1 MNKWEKEAYIM
12 SKQRVEE
19 LTKLLNQYNKEYYV
33 LDKPSVSDRE
43 YDRLMQELI
52 ELENQYPELKSTTSP
67 TVRIGGAVLE
77 GFNKIEHEKPM
88 LSLGNAFNESDLR
101 DFDARIKKVSPHI
114 SYVCELKIDGLAV
127 TLHYANGQFVQGATR
142 GDGVFGEDISENL
155 KTIQT
160 IPLHI
165 PYDEPLEVRGEVYM
179 SKATLE
185 KLNKQRANN
194 GEELF
199 ANPRNAA
206 AGSLRQLD
214 SRIAAKRELAMF
226 CYAVPSAESLGCK
239 THEESLKKIEEL
251 GFNVNPNREVCDSIE
266 GVLAYIEKWSTARF
280 DLPYEIDGIVIKVN
294 QLNEQ
299 EKLGTTVKS
308 PRWAIAYKFPAE
320 EVETILKDIIFTVGR
335 TGMVTPNAVLEPVRV
350 AGTRVSRAT
359 LHNED
364 YVKERDI
371 RINDRVIIRKAGE
384 IIPEVVK
391 PVVDARKG
399 DEVPFEM
406 IQNCPRCGSEIVR
419 EVGEA
424 DHYCL
429 NIDCPARIVE
439 SLCHYVSRD
448 AMNIDGLGVKV
459 VEQLYDNQLI
469 ANVADIYKLEK
480 EQLLPL
486 ERMGE
491 KKVTNLLTAI
501 ENSKANSLERLL
513 FGLGIRHVGSKTAK
527 VLATHFEDIDSLMKA
542 TFDDFK
548 GIAEIGDVIA
558 NSIVHYFSQ
567 EANVQL
573 ISELQELG
581 LNMNYLGAKISN
593 TNQSNQFFGKTVVL
607 TGTLTTL
614 SRKEAGTKLEAL
626 GAKVSGSVSAKTDY
640 LVAGEKSG
648 SKLKKAQELGVT
660 VIDEETML
668 KMMNE

>member
-1 MNKWEKEAYIM
+1 M

-52 ELENQYPELKSTTSP
+52 ELEAQYPELKSSTSP
-67 TVRIGGAVLE
+67 TVRVGGAILE
-77 GFNKIEHEKPM
+77 GFNKVQHEKPM
-88 LSLGNAFNESDLR
+88 LSLGNAFNEGDLR
-101 DFDARIKKVSPHI
+101 DFDARIRKVSPNI

-127 TLHYANGQFVQGATR
+127 TLHYR
-142 GDGVFGEDISENL
+142 DGVVGEDISENL

-165 PYDEPLEVRGEVYM
+165 SYKDPLEVRGEVYM
-179 SKATLE
+179 SKATLD
-185 KLNKQRANN
+185 KLNKQRAEK

-226 CYAVPSAESLGCK
+226 CYAVPSAEELGCQ
-239 THEESLKKIEEL
+239 THDESLQKIEEL
-251 GFNVNPNREVCDSIE
+251 GFNVNPNREVCDSID
-266 GVLAYIEKWSTARF
+266 GVLAYIEKWSTNRF

-299 EKLGTTVKS
+299 QKLGSTVKS

-391 PVVDARKG
+391 PVIDARHG
-399 DEVPFEM
+399 DEAPFEM
-406 IQNCPRCGSEIVR
+406 IQDCPRCASELIR
-419 EVGEA
+419 EAGEA
-424 DHYCL
+424 DYYCL

-439 SLCHYVSRD
+439 SLCHFVSRD

-469 ANVADIYKLEK
+469 ENVADIYKLQK

-501 ENSKANSLERLL
+501 ENSKQNSLERLL
-513 FGLGIRHVGSKTAK
+513 FGLGVRHVRSKTAK
-527 VLATHFEDIDSLMKA
+527 VLAAHFETIDALMQA

-558 NSIVHYFSQ
+558 NSIVHYFTQ
-567 EANVQL
+567 DANVQL
-573 ISELQELG
+573 INELKALG
-581 LNMNYLGAKISN
+581 LNMSYTGVKVSTANEANEFY
-593 TNQSNQFFGKTVVL
+593 GKTVVL
-607 TGTLTTL
+607 TGTLATL
-614 SRKEAGTKLEAL
+614 SRKEAGVKLEAL
-626 GAKVSGSVSAKTDY
+626 GAKVSGSVSAKTDF

-660 VIDEETML
+660 VIDEEMML
-668 KMMNE
+668 KMLGE

>member
-1 MNKWEKEAYIM
+1 M

-52 ELENQYPELKSTTSP
+52 ELEAQYPELKSSTSP
-67 TVRIGGAVLE
+67 TVRVGGAILE
-77 GFNKIEHEKPM
+77 GFNKVQHEKPM
-88 LSLGNAFNESDLR
+88 LSLGNAFNEGDLR
-101 DFDARIKKVSPHI
+101 DFDARIRKVSPNI

-127 TLHYANGQFVQGATR
+127 TLHYRDGQFVKGATR
-142 GDGVFGEDISENL
+142 GDGVVGEDISENL

-165 PYDEPLEVRGEVYM
+165 PYKDPLEVRGEVYM
-179 SKATLE
+179 SKATLD
-185 KLNKQRANN
+185 KLNKQRAEK

-226 CYAVPSAESLGCK
+226 CYAVPSAEELGCQ
-239 THEESLKKIEEL
+239 THDESLQKIEEL
-251 GFNVNPNREVCDSIE
+251 GFNVNPNREVCDSID
-266 GVLAYIEKWSTARF
+266 GVLAYIEKWSTNRF

-299 EKLGTTVKS
+299 QKLGSTVKS

-391 PVVDARKG
+391 PVIDARHG
-399 DEVPFEM
+399 GEAPFEM
-406 IQNCPRCGSEIVR
+406 IQDCPRCGSELIR
-419 EVGEA
+419 EAGEA
-424 DHYCL
+424 DYYCL

-439 SLCHYVSRD
+439 SLCHFVSRD

-469 ANVADIYKLEK
+469 ENVADIYKLQK
-480 EQLLPL
+480 KQLLPL

-501 ENSKANSLERLL
+501 ENSKQNSLERLL
-513 FGLGIRHVGSKTAK
+513 FGLGVRHVGSKTAK
-527 VLATHFEDIDSLMKA
+527 VLAAHFETIDALMQA

-558 NSIVHYFSQ
+558 NSIVHYFTQ
-567 EANVQL
+567 DANVQL
-573 ISELQELG
+573 INELKALG
-581 LNMNYLGAKISN
+581 LNMSYTGVKVSTANEANEFY
-593 TNQSNQFFGKTVVL
+593 GKTVVL
-607 TGTLTTL
+607 TGTLATL
-614 SRKEAGTKLEAL
+614 SRKEAGVKLEAL
-626 GAKVSGSVSAKTDY
+626 GAKVSGSVSAKTDF

-660 VIDEETML
+660 VIDEEMML
-668 KMMNE
+668 KMLGE

>member
-1 MNKWEKEAYIM
+1 M

-52 ELENQYPELKSTTSP
+52 ELEAQYPELKSSTSP
-67 TVRIGGAVLE
+67 TVRVGGAILE
-77 GFNKIEHEKPM
+77 GFNKVQHEKPM
-88 LSLGNAFNESDLR
+88 LSLGNAFNEGDLR
-101 DFDARIKKVSPHI
+101 DFDARIRKVSPNI

-127 TLHYANGQFVQGATR
+127 TLHYRDGQFVKGATR
-142 GDGVFGEDISENL
+142 GDGVVGEDISENL

-165 PYDEPLEVRGEVYM
+165 PYKDPLEVRGEVYM
-179 SKATLE
+179 SKATLD
-185 KLNKQRANN
+185 KLNKQRAEK

-226 CYAVPSAESLGCK
+226 CYAVPSAEELGCQ
-239 THEESLKKIEEL
+239 THDESLQKIEEL
-251 GFNVNPNREVCDSIE
+251 GFNVNPNREVCDSID
-266 GVLAYIEKWSTARF
+266 GVLAYIEKWSTNRF

-299 EKLGTTVKS
+299 QKLGSTVKS

-371 RINDRVIIRKAGE
+371 RIKDRVIIRKAGE

-391 PVVDARKG
+391 PVIDARHG
-399 DEVPFEM
+399 DEAPFEM
-406 IQNCPRCGSEIVR
+406 IQECPRCGSELIR
-419 EVGEA
+419 EAGEA
-424 DHYCL
+424 DYYCL

-439 SLCHYVSRD
+439 SLCHFVSRD

-469 ANVADIYKLEK
+469 ENVADIYKLQK

-501 ENSKANSLERLL
+501 ENSKQNSLERLL
-513 FGLGIRHVGSKTAK
+513 FGLGVRHVGSKTAK
-527 VLATHFEDIDSLMKA
+527 VLAAHFETIDALMQA

-558 NSIVHYFSQ
+558 NSIVHYFTQ
-567 EANVQL
+567 DANVQL
-573 ISELQELG
+573 INELKALG
-581 LNMNYLGAKISN
+581 LNMSYTGVKVSTANEANEFY
-593 TNQSNQFFGKTVVL
+593 GKTVVL
-607 TGTLTTL
+607 TGTLATL
-614 SRKEAGTKLEAL
+614 SRKEAGVKLEAL
-626 GAKVSGSVSAKTDY
+626 GAKVSGSVSAKTDF

-660 VIDEETML
+660 VIDEEMML
-668 KMMNE
+668 KMLGE

>member
-1 MNKWEKEAYIM
+1 M

-52 ELENQYPELKSTTSP
+52 ELEAQYPELKSSTSP
-67 TVRIGGAVLE
+67 TVRVGGAVLE
-77 GFNKIEHEKPM
+77 GFNKVQHEKPM
-88 LSLGNAFNESDLR
+88 LSLGNAFNEGDLR
-101 DFDARIKKVSPHI
+101 DFDARIRKVSPNI

-127 TLHYANGQFVQGATR
+127 TLHYRDGQFVKGATR
-142 GDGVFGEDISENL
+142 GDGVVGEDISENL

-165 PYDEPLEVRGEVYM
+165 PYKEPLEVRGEVYM
-179 SKATLE
+179 SKATLD
-185 KLNKQRANN
+185 KLNKQRAEK

-226 CYAVPSAESLGCK
+226 CYAVPSAEELGCQ
-239 THEESLKKIEEL
+239 THDESLQKIEEL
-251 GFNVNPNREVCDSIE
+251 GFNVNPNREVCDSID
-266 GVLAYIEKWSTARF
+266 GVLTYIEKWSTNRF

-299 EKLGTTVKS
+299 QKLGSTVKS

-391 PVVDARKG
+391 PVIDARHG
-399 DEVPFEM
+399 DEAPFEM
-406 IQNCPRCGSEIVR
+406 IKDCPRCGSELIR
-419 EVGEA
+419 EAGEA
-424 DHYCL
+424 DYYCL

-439 SLCHYVSRD
+439 SLCHFVSRD

-469 ANVADIYKLEK
+469 ENVADIYKLQK

-501 ENSKANSLERLL
+501 ENSKQNSLERLL

-527 VLATHFEDIDSLMKA
+527 VLAAHFETIDALMQA

-558 NSIVHYFSQ
+558 NSILHYFTQ

-573 ISELQELG
+573 INELKALG
-581 LNMNYLGAKISN
+581 LNMSYTGAKVSTAN
-593 TNQSNQFFGKTVVL
+593 EANEFYGKTVVL
-607 TGTLTTL
+607 TGTLATL
-614 SRKEAGTKLEAL
+614 SRKEAGVKLEAL
-626 GAKVSGSVSAKTDY
+626 GAKVSGSVSAKTDF

-660 VIDEETML
+660 VIDEEMML
-668 KMMNE
+668 KMIGE

>member
-1 MNKWEKEAYIM
+1 M

-52 ELENQYPELKSTTSP
+52 ELEAQYPELKSSTSP
-67 TVRIGGAVLE
+67 TVRVGGAILE
-77 GFNKIEHEKPM
+77 GFNKVQHEKPM
-88 LSLGNAFNESDLR
+88 LSLGNAFNEGDLR
-101 DFDARIKKVSPHI
+101 DFDARIRKVSPNI

-127 TLHYANGQFVQGATR
+127 TLHYRDGQFVKGATR
-142 GDGVFGEDISENL
+142 GDGVVGEDISENL

-165 PYDEPLEVRGEVYM
+165 PYKDPLEVRGEVYM
-179 SKATLE
+179 SKATLD
-185 KLNKQRANN
+185 KLNKQRAEK

-226 CYAVPSAESLGCK
+226 CYAVPSAEELGCQ
-239 THEESLKKIEEL
+239 THDESLQKIEEF
-251 GFNVNPNREVCDSIE
+251 GFNVNPNREVCDSID
-266 GVLAYIEKWSTARF
+266 GVLAYIEKWSTNRF

-299 EKLGTTVKS
+299 QKLGSTVKS

-391 PVVDARKG
+391 PVIDARHG
-399 DEVPFEM
+399 DEAPFEM
-406 IQNCPRCGSEIVR
+406 IQDCPRCGSELIR
-419 EVGEA
+419 EAGEA
-424 DHYCL
+424 DYYCL

-439 SLCHYVSRD
+439 SLCHFVSRD

-469 ANVADIYKLEK
+469 ENVADIYKLQK

-501 ENSKANSLERLL
+501 ENSKQNSLERLL
-513 FGLGIRHVGSKTAK
+513 FGLGVRHVGSKTAK
-527 VLATHFEDIDSLMKA
+527 VLAAHFETIDALMQA

-558 NSIVHYFSQ
+558 NSIVHYFTQ
-567 EANVQL
+567 DANVQL
-573 ISELQELG
+573 INELKALG
-581 LNMNYLGAKISN
+581 LNMSYTGVKVSTANEANEFY
-593 TNQSNQFFGKTVVL
+593 GKTVVL
-607 TGTLTTL
+607 TGTLATL
-614 SRKEAGTKLEAL
+614 SRKEAGVKLEAL
-626 GAKVSGSVSAKTDY
+626 GAKVSGSVSAKTDF

-660 VIDEETML
+660 VIDEEMML
-668 KMMNE
+668 KMLGE

>member
-1 MNKWEKEAYIM
+1 M

-52 ELENQYPELKSTTSP
+52 ELEAQYPELKSSTSP
-67 TVRIGGAVLE
+67 TVRVGGAILE
-77 GFNKIEHEKPM
+77 GFNKVQHEKPM
-88 LSLGNAFNESDLR
+88 LSLGNAFNEGDLR
-101 DFDARIKKVSPHI
+101 DFDARIRKVSPNI

-127 TLHYANGQFVQGATR
+127 TLHYRDGQFVKGATR
-142 GDGVFGEDISENL
+142 GDGVVGEDISENL

-165 PYDEPLEVRGEVYM
+165 PYKDPLEVRGEVYM
-179 SKATLE
+179 SKATLD
-185 KLNKQRANN
+185 KLNKQRAEK

-226 CYAVPSAESLGCK
+226 CYAVPSAEELGCQ
-239 THEESLKKIEEL
+239 THDESLQKIEEL
-251 GFNVNPNREVCDSIE
+251 GFNVNPNREVCDSID
-266 GVLAYIEKWSTARF
+266 GVLAYIEKWSTNRF

-299 EKLGTTVKS
+299 QKLGSTVKS

-391 PVVDARKG
+391 PVIDARHG
-399 DEVPFEM
+399 DEAPFEM
-406 IQNCPRCGSEIVR
+406 IQDCPRCASELIR
-419 EVGEA
+419 EAGEA
-424 DHYCL
+424 DYYCL

-439 SLCHYVSRD
+439 SLCHFVSRD

-469 ANVADIYKLEK
+469 ENVADIYKLQK

-501 ENSKANSLERLL
+501 ENSKQNSLERLL
-513 FGLGIRHVGSKTAK
+513 FGLGVRHVGSKTAK
-527 VLATHFEDIDSLMKA
+527 VLAAHFETIDALMQA

-558 NSIVHYFSQ
+558 NSIVHYFTQ
-567 EANVQL
+567 DANVQL
-573 ISELQELG
+573 INELKALG
-581 LNMNYLGAKISN
+581 LNMSYTGVKVSTANEANEFY
-593 TNQSNQFFGKTVVL
+593 GKTVVL
-607 TGTLTTL
+607 TGTLATL
-614 SRKEAGTKLEAL
+614 SRKEAGVKLEAL
-626 GAKVSGSVSAKTDY
+626 GAKVSGSVSAKTDF

-660 VIDEETML
+660 VIDEEMML
-668 KMMNE
+668 KMIGE

>member
-1 MNKWEKEAYIM
+1 MV
-12 SKQRVEE
+12 KQRIEE
-19 LTKLLNQYNKEYYV
+19 LTQLLNRYNEEYYV

-52 ELENQYPELKSTTSP
+52 ELETKHPEFKSDTSP
-67 TVRIGGAVLE
+67 TVRVGGAILQ
-77 GFNKIEHEKPM
+77 GFNKVEHEKPM
-88 LSLGNAFNESDLR
+88 LSLSNAFNESDLR
-101 DFDARIKKVSPHI
+101 DFDSRVKKVATKVT
-114 SYVCELKIDGLAV
+114 YVCELKIDGLAV
-127 TLHYANGQFVQGATR
+127 TLHYNEGRFLKGATR
-142 GDGVFGEDISENL
+142 GDGVVGEDISENL

-160 IPLHI
+160 IPLQI
-165 PYDEPLEVRGEVYM
+165 SYQAPLEVRGEVYM

-185 KLNKQRANN
+185 QLNKEREAK

-214 SRIAAKRELAMF
+214 SKIAAKRRLAMF
-226 CYAVPSAESLGCK
+226 SYAVPSAKDLGCS
-239 THEESLKKIEEL
+239 THEESLKRIDAL
-251 GFNVNPNREVCDSIE
+251 GFNVNPNRKVCEDIE
-266 GVLAYIEKWSTARF
+266 GVLEYIHYWTVARF

-294 QLNEQ
+294 ELEEQ
-299 EKLGTTVKS
+299 EKLGSTVKS

-350 AGTRVSRAT
+350 AGTRVQRAT

-391 PVVDARKG
+391 PVVEARQG
-399 DEVPFEM
+399 EERPFEM
-406 IQNCPRCGSEIVR
+406 IEECPRCGSELIR
-419 EVGEA
+419 ESGEA

-459 VEQLYDNQLI
+459 VEQLYDHGLI
-469 ANVADIYKLEK
+469 KNVADIYKLTK

-491 KKVTNLLTAI
+491 KKATNLLNAI
-501 ENSKANSLERLL
+501 SNSKENSLERLL

-527 VLATHFEDIDSLMKA
+527 VLATQFNTIDELMLA
-542 TFDDFK
+542 DVDTFK
-548 GIAEIGDVIA
+548 NVAEVGEVIA
-558 NSIVHYFSQ
+558 NSIVHYFLQ

-573 ISELQELG
+573 IQELKLLG
-581 LNMNYLGAKISN
+581 LNMEYRGARISE
-593 TNQSNQFFGKTVVL
+593 TDAEHAFYGKTVVL
-607 TGTLTTL
+607 TGTLTQL
-614 SRKEAGTKLEAL
+614 SRKEAGSKLEAV

-640 LVAGEKSG
+640 LIAGEKSG
-648 SKLKKAQELGVT
+648 SKLKKAEELGVA
-660 VIDEETML
+660 VIDEETFLTML
-668 KMMNE
+668 NK

>member
-1 MNKWEKEAYIM
+1 M

-52 ELENQYPELKSTTSP
+52 ELEAQYPELKPSTSP
-67 TVRIGGAVLE
+67 TVRVGGAILE
-77 GFNKIEHEKPM
+77 GFNKVQHEKPM
-88 LSLGNAFNESDLR
+88 LSLGNAFNEGDLR
-101 DFDARIKKVSPHI
+101 DFDARIRKVSPNI

-127 TLHYANGQFVQGATR
+127 TLHYRDGQFVKGATR
-142 GDGVFGEDISENL
+142 GDGVVGEDISENL

-165 PYDEPLEVRGEVYM
+165 PYKDPLEVRGEVYM
-179 SKATLE
+179 SKATLD
-185 KLNKQRANN
+185 KLNKQRAEK

-226 CYAVPSAESLGCK
+226 CYAVPSAEELGCQ
-239 THEESLKKIEEL
+239 THDESLQKIEEL
-251 GFNVNPNREVCDSIE
+251 GFNVNPNREVCDSID
-266 GVLAYIEKWSTARF
+266 GVLAYIEKWSTNRF

-299 EKLGTTVKS
+299 QKLGSTVKS

-391 PVVDARKG
+391 PVIDARHG
-399 DEVPFEM
+399 DEAPFEM
-406 IQNCPRCGSEIVR
+406 IQDCPRCGSELIR
-419 EVGEA
+419 EAGEA
-424 DHYCL
+424 DYYCL

-439 SLCHYVSRD
+439 SLCHFVSRD

-469 ANVADIYKLEK
+469 ENVADIYKLQK

-501 ENSKANSLERLL
+501 ENSKQNSLERLL
-513 FGLGIRHVGSKTAK
+513 FGLGVRHVGSKTAK
-527 VLATHFEDIDSLMKA
+527 VLAAHFETIDALMQA

-558 NSIVHYFSQ
+558 NSIVHYFTQ
-567 EANVQL
+567 DANVQL
-573 ISELQELG
+573 INELKALG
-581 LNMNYLGAKISN
+581 LNMSYTGVKVSTANEANEFY
-593 TNQSNQFFGKTVVL
+593 GKTVVL
-607 TGTLTTL
+607 TGTLATL
-614 SRKEAGTKLEAL
+614 SRKEAGVKLEAL
-626 GAKVSGSVSAKTDY
+626 GAKVSGSVSAKTDF

-660 VIDEETML
+660 VIDEEMML
-668 KMMNE
+668 KMLGE

>member
-1 MNKWEKEAYIM
+1 M

-52 ELENQYPELKSTTSP
+52 ELEAQYPELKSSTSP
-67 TVRIGGAVLE
+67 TVRVGGAILE
-77 GFNKIEHEKPM
+77 GFNKVQHEKPM
-88 LSLGNAFNESDLR
+88 LSLGNAFNEGDLR
-101 DFDARIKKVSPHI
+101 DFDARIRKVSPNI

-127 TLHYANGQFVQGATR
+127 TLHYRDGKFVKGATR
-142 GDGVFGEDISENL
+142 GDGVVGEDISENL

-165 PYDEPLEVRGEVYM
+165 PYKDPLEVRGEVYM
-179 SKATLE
+179 SKATLD
-185 KLNKQRANN
+185 KLNKQRAEK

-226 CYAVPSAESLGCK
+226 CYAVPSAEELGCQ
-239 THEESLKKIEEL
+239 THDESLQKIEEL
-251 GFNVNPNREVCDSIE
+251 GFNVNPNREVCDSID
-266 GVLAYIEKWSTARF
+266 GVLAYIEKWSTNRF

-299 EKLGTTVKS
+299 QKLGSTVKS

-364 YVKERDI
+364 YIKERDI
-371 RINDRVIIRKAGE
+371 RIKDRVIIRKAGE

-391 PVVDARKG
+391 PVIDARHG
-399 DEVPFEM
+399 DEAPFEM
-406 IQNCPRCGSEIVR
+406 IQECPRCASELIR
-419 EVGEA
+419 EAGEA
-424 DHYCL
+424 DYYCL

-439 SLCHYVSRD
+439 SLCHFVSRD

-469 ANVADIYKLEK
+469 ENVADIYKLQK

-501 ENSKANSLERLL
+501 ENSKQNSLERLL
-513 FGLGIRHVGSKTAK
+513 FGLGVRHVGSKTAK
-527 VLATHFEDIDSLMKA
+527 VLAAHFETIDALMQA

-558 NSIVHYFSQ
+558 NSIVHYFTQ
-567 EANVQL
+567 DANVQL
-573 ISELQELG
+573 INELKALG
-581 LNMNYLGAKISN
+581 LNMSYTGVKVSTANEANEFY
-593 TNQSNQFFGKTVVL
+593 GKTVVL
-607 TGTLTTL
+607 TGTLATL
-614 SRKEAGTKLEAL
+614 SRKEAGVKLEAL
-626 GAKVSGSVSAKTDY
+626 GAKVSGSVSAKTDF

-660 VIDEETML
+660 VIDEEMML
-668 KMMNE
+668 KMLGE

>member
-1 MNKWEKEAYIM
+1 M

-52 ELENQYPELKSTTSP
+52 ELEAQYPELKPSTSP
-67 TVRIGGAVLE
+67 TVRVGGAILE
-77 GFNKIEHEKPM
+77 GFNKVQHEKPM
-88 LSLGNAFNESDLR
+88 LSLGNAFNEGDLR
-101 DFDARIKKVSPHI
+101 DFDARIRKVSPNI

-127 TLHYANGQFVQGATR
+127 TLHYRDGQFVKGATR
-142 GDGVFGEDISENL
+142 GDGVVGEDISENL

-165 PYDEPLEVRGEVYM
+165 PYKDPLEVRGEVYM
-179 SKATLE
+179 SKATLD
-185 KLNKQRANN
+185 KLNKQRAEK

-226 CYAVPSAESLGCK
+226 CYAVPSAEELGCQ
-239 THEESLKKIEEL
+239 THDESLQKIEEL
-251 GFNVNPNREVCDSIE
+251 GFNVNPNREVCDSID
-266 GVLAYIEKWSTARF
+266 GVLAYIEKWSTNRF

-299 EKLGTTVKS
+299 QKLGSTVKS

-391 PVVDARKG
+391 PVIDARHG
-399 DEVPFEM
+399 DEAPFEM
-406 IQNCPRCGSEIVR
+406 IQDCPRCGSELIR
-419 EVGEA
+419 EAGEA
-424 DHYCL
+424 DYYCL

-439 SLCHYVSRD
+439 SLCHFVSRD

-469 ANVADIYKLEK
+469 ENVADIYKLQK

-501 ENSKANSLERLL
+501 ENSKQNSLERLL
-513 FGLGIRHVGSKTAK
+513 FGLGVRHVGSKTAK
-527 VLATHFEDIDSLMKA
+527 VLAAHFETIDALMQA

-558 NSIVHYFSQ
+558 NSIVHYFTQ
-567 EANVQL
+567 DANVQL
-573 ISELQELG
+573 INELKALG
-581 LNMNYLGAKISN
+581 LNMSYTGVKVSTANEANEFY
-593 TNQSNQFFGKTVVL
+593 GKTVVV
-607 TGTLTTL
+607 TGTLATL
-614 SRKEAGTKLEAL
+614 SRKEAGVKLEAL
-626 GAKVSGSVSAKTDY
+626 GAKVSGSVSAKTDF

-660 VIDEETML
+660 VIDEEMML
-668 KMMNE
+668 KMLGE

>member
-1 MNKWEKEAYIM
+1 M

-52 ELENQYPELKSTTSP
+52 ELEAQYPELKSSTSP
-67 TVRIGGAVLE
+67 TVRVGGAILE
-77 GFNKIEHEKPM
+77 GFNKVQHEKPM
-88 LSLGNAFNESDLR
+88 LSLGNAFNEGDLR
-101 DFDARIKKVSPHI
+101 DFDARIRKVSPNI

-127 TLHYANGQFVQGATR
+127 TLHYRDGKFVKGATR
-142 GDGVFGEDISENL
+142 GDGVVGEDISENL

-165 PYDEPLEVRGEVYM
+165 PYKDPLEVRGEVYM
-179 SKATLE
+179 SKATLD
-185 KLNKQRANN
+185 KLNKQRAEK

-226 CYAVPSAESLGCK
+226 CYAVPSAEELGCQ
-239 THEESLKKIEEL
+239 THDESLQKIEEL
-251 GFNVNPNREVCDSIE
+251 GFNVNPNREVCDSID
-266 GVLAYIEKWSTARF
+266 GVLAYIEKWSTNRF

-299 EKLGTTVKS
+299 QKLGSTVKS

-391 PVVDARKG
+391 PVIDARHG
-399 DEVPFEM
+399 DEAPFEM
-406 IQNCPRCGSEIVR
+406 IQECPRCGSELIR
-419 EVGEA
+419 EAGEA
-424 DHYCL
+424 DYYCL

-439 SLCHYVSRD
+439 SLCHFVSRD

-469 ANVADIYKLEK
+469 ENVADIYKLQK

-501 ENSKANSLERLL
+501 ENSKQNSLERLL
-513 FGLGIRHVGSKTAK
+513 FGLGVRHVGSKTAK
-527 VLATHFEDIDSLMKA
+527 VLAAHFETIDVLMQA

-558 NSIVHYFSQ
+558 NSIVHYFTQ
-567 EANVQL
+567 DANVQL
-573 ISELQELG
+573 INELKALG
-581 LNMNYLGAKISN
+581 LNMSYTGVKVSTANEANEFY
-593 TNQSNQFFGKTVVL
+593 GKTVVL
-607 TGTLTTL
+607 TGTLATL
-614 SRKEAGTKLEAL
+614 SRKEAGVKLEAL
-626 GAKVSGSVSAKTDY
+626 GAKVSGSVSAKTDF

-660 VIDEETML
+660 VIDEEMML
-668 KMMNE
+668 KMLGE

>member
-1 MNKWEKEAYIM
+1 M

-52 ELENQYPELKSTTSP
+52 ELEAQYPELKSSTSP
-67 TVRIGGAVLE
+67 TVRVGGAILE
-77 GFNKIEHEKPM
+77 GFNKVQHEKPM
-88 LSLGNAFNESDLR
+88 LSLGNAFNEGDLR
-101 DFDARIKKVSPHI
+101 DFDARIRKVSPNI

-127 TLHYANGQFVQGATR
+127 TLHYRDGKFVKGATR
-142 GDGVFGEDISENL
+142 GDGVVGEDISENL

-165 PYDEPLEVRGEVYM
+165 PYKDPLEVRGEVYM
-179 SKATLE
+179 SKATLD
-185 KLNKQRANN
+185 KLNKQRAEK

-226 CYAVPSAESLGCK
+226 CYAVPSAEELGCQ
-239 THEESLKKIEEL
+239 THDESLQKIEEL
-251 GFNVNPNREVCDSIE
+251 GFNVNPNREVCDSID
-266 GVLAYIEKWSTARF
+266 GVLAYIEKWSTNRF

-299 EKLGTTVKS
+299 QKLGSTVKS

-364 YVKERDI
+364 YIKERDI
-371 RINDRVIIRKAGE
+371 RIKDRVIIRKAGE

-391 PVVDARKG
+391 PVIDARHG
-399 DEVPFEM
+399 DEAPFEM
-406 IQNCPRCGSEIVR
+406 IQDCPRCGSELIR
-419 EVGEA
+419 EAGEA
-424 DHYCL
+424 DYYCL

-439 SLCHYVSRD
+439 SLCHFVSRD

-469 ANVADIYKLEK
+469 ENVADIYKLQK

-501 ENSKANSLERLL
+501 ENSKQNSLERLL
-513 FGLGIRHVGSKTAK
+513 FGLGVRHVGSKTAK
-527 VLATHFEDIDSLMKA
+527 VLAAHFETIDALMQA

-558 NSIVHYFSQ
+558 NSIVHYFTQ
-567 EANVQL
+567 DANVQL
-573 ISELQELG
+573 INELKALG
-581 LNMNYLGAKISN
+581 LNMSYTGVKVSTANEANEFY
-593 TNQSNQFFGKTVVL
+593 GKTVVL
-607 TGTLTTL
+607 TGTLATL
-614 SRKEAGTKLEAL
+614 SRKEAGVKLEAL
-626 GAKVSGSVSAKTDY
+626 GAKVSGSVSAKTDF

-660 VIDEETML
+660 VIDEEMML
-668 KMMNE
+668 KMIGE

>member
-1 MNKWEKEAYIM
+1 M

-52 ELENQYPELKSTTSP
+52 ELEAQYPELKSSTSP
-67 TVRIGGAVLE
+67 TVRVGGAVLE
-77 GFNKIEHEKPM
+77 GFNKVQHEKPM
-88 LSLGNAFNESDLR
+88 LSLGNAFNEGDLR
-101 DFDARIKKVSPHI
+101 DFDARIRKVSPNI

-127 TLHYANGQFVQGATR
+127 TLHYRDGQFVKGATR
-142 GDGVFGEDISENL
+142 GDGVVGEDISENL

-165 PYDEPLEVRGEVYM
+165 PYKEPLEVRGEVYM
-179 SKATLE
+179 SKATLD
-185 KLNKQRANN
+185 KLNKQRAEK

-226 CYAVPSAESLGCK
+226 CYAVPSAEELGCQ
-239 THEESLKKIEEL
+239 THDESLQKIEEL
-251 GFNVNPNREVCDSIE
+251 GFNVNPNREVCDSID
-266 GVLAYIEKWSTARF
+266 GVLAYIEKWSTNRF

-299 EKLGTTVKS
+299 QKLGSTVKS

-391 PVVDARKG
+391 PVIDARHG
-399 DEVPFEM
+399 DEAPFEM
-406 IQNCPRCGSEIVR
+406 IQDCPRCGSELIR
-419 EVGEA
+419 EAGEA
-424 DHYCL
+424 DYYCL

-439 SLCHYVSRD
+439 SLCHFVSRD

-469 ANVADIYKLEK
+469 ENVADIYKLQK

-501 ENSKANSLERLL
+501 ENSKQNSLERLL

-527 VLATHFEDIDSLMKA
+527 VLAAHFETIDALMQA

-558 NSIVHYFSQ
+558 NSIVHYFTQ
-567 EANVQL
+567 DANVQL
-573 ISELQELG
+573 INELKALG
-581 LNMNYLGAKISN
+581 LNMSYTGVKVSTANEANEFY
-593 TNQSNQFFGKTVVL
+593 GKTVVL
-607 TGTLTTL
+607 TGTLATL
-614 SRKEAGTKLEAL
+614 SRKEAGVKLEAL
-626 GAKVSGSVSAKTDY
+626 GAKVSGSVSAKTDF

-660 VIDEETML
+660 VIDEEMML
-668 KMMNE
+668 KMIGE

>member
-1 MNKWEKEAYIM
+1 M

-52 ELENQYPELKSTTSP
+52 ELETQFPELKSTTSP
-67 TVRIGGAVLE
+67 TVRVGGAVLE
-77 GFNKIEHEKPM
+77 GFNKIQHEKPM
-88 LSLGNAFNESDLR
+88 LSLGNAFNEGDLR
-101 DFDARIKKVSPHI
+101 DFDTRIRKVSPNI

-127 TLHYANGQFVQGATR
+127 TLHYRDGQFVQGATR
-142 GDGVFGEDISENL
+142 GDGVVGEDISENL

-165 PYDEPLEVRGEVYM
+165 PYTNPLEVRGEVYM
-179 SKATLE
+179 SKAILE
-185 KLNKQRANN
+185 KLNKQRVEK

-226 CYAVPSAESLGCK
+226 CYAVPSAKELGCQ
-239 THEESLKKIEEL
+239 THEASLEKISEL
-251 GFNVNPNREVCDSIE
+251 GFNVNPNREVCDSIDE
-266 GVLAYIEKWSTARF
+266 VLAYIEKWSTARF

-294 QLNEQ
+294 QLDEQ
-299 EKLGTTVKS
+299 EKLGSTVKS

-391 PVVDARKG
+391 PVIDARQG

-406 IQNCPRCGSEIVR
+406 IKECPRCGSEIIR
-419 EVGEA
+419 ESGEA

-439 SLCHYVSRD
+439 SLCHFVSRD

-469 ANVADIYKLEK
+469 ENVADIYKLQK

-501 ENSKANSLERLL
+501 ENSKQNSLEKLL

-527 VLATHFEDIDSLMKA
+527 VLANHFETIDVLMQA
-542 TFDDFK
+542 TFEDFK
-548 GIAEIGDVIA
+548 EISEIGDVIA
-558 NSIVHYFSQ
+558 NSILHYFSQ
-567 EANVQL
+567 EANVHL
-573 ISELQELG
+573 IHELKQLG
-581 LNMNYLGAKISN
+581 LNMSYTGTRTISIN
-593 TNQSNQFFGKTVVL
+593 DSSEFYGKTVVL

-614 SRKEAGTKLEAL
+614 SRKEAGAKLEAL
-626 GAKVSGSVSAKTDY
+626 GAKVSGSVSAKTDF

-668 KMMNE
+668 KMIGE

>member
-1 MNKWEKEAYIM
+1 M

-52 ELENQYPELKSTTSP
+52 ELEAQYPELKSSTSP
-67 TVRIGGAVLE
+67 TVRVGGAILE
-77 GFNKIEHEKPM
+77 GFNKVQHEKPM
-88 LSLGNAFNESDLR
+88 LSLGNAFNEGDLR
-101 DFDARIKKVSPHI
+101 DFDARIRKVSPNI

-127 TLHYANGQFVQGATR
+127 TLHYRDGKFVKGATR
-142 GDGVFGEDISENL
+142 GDGVVGEDISENL

-165 PYDEPLEVRGEVYM
+165 PYKDPLEVRGEVYM
-179 SKATLE
+179 SKATLD
-185 KLNKQRANN
+185 KLNKQRAEK

-226 CYAVPSAESLGCK
+226 CYAVPSAEELGCQ
-239 THEESLKKIEEL
+239 THDESLQKIEEL
-251 GFNVNPNREVCDSIE
+251 GFNVNPNREVCDSID
-266 GVLAYIEKWSTARF
+266 GVLAYIEKWSTNRF

-299 EKLGTTVKS
+299 QKLGSTVKS

-391 PVVDARKG
+391 PVIDARHG
-399 DEVPFEM
+399 DEAPFEM
-406 IQNCPRCGSEIVR
+406 IQDCPRCGSELIR
-419 EVGEA
+419 EAGEA
-424 DHYCL
+424 DYYCL

-439 SLCHYVSRD
+439 SLCHFVSRD

-469 ANVADIYKLEK
+469 ENVADIYKLQK

-501 ENSKANSLERLL
+501 ENSKQNSLERLL
-513 FGLGIRHVGSKTAK
+513 FGLGVRHVGSKTAK
-527 VLATHFEDIDSLMKA
+527 VLAAHFETIDALMQA

-558 NSIVHYFSQ
+558 NSIVHYFTQ
-567 EANVQL
+567 DANVQL
-573 ISELQELG
+573 INELKALG
-581 LNMNYLGAKISN
+581 LNMSYTGVKVSTANEANEFY
-593 TNQSNQFFGKTVVL
+593 GKTVVL
-607 TGTLTTL
+607 TGTLATL
-614 SRKEAGTKLEAL
+614 SRKEAGVKLEAL
-626 GAKVSGSVSAKTDY
+626 GAKVSGSVSAKTDF

-660 VIDEETML
+660 VIDEEMML
-668 KMMNE
+668 KMLGE

>member
-1 MNKWEKEAYIM
+1 MA
-12 SKQRVEE
+12 KQRIEE
-19 LTKLLNQYNKEYYV
+19 ITKLLNQYNEEYYV

-52 ELENQYPELKSTTSP
+52 ELEEKHPELKSKTSP
-67 TVRIGGAVLE
+67 TVRVGGAILQ
-77 GFNKIEHEKPM
+77 GFDKIEHDKPM

-101 DFDARIKKVSPHI
+101 DFDSRVKKVSPNVT
-114 SYVCELKIDGLAV
+114 YVCELKIDGLAV
-127 TLHYANGQFVQGATR
+127 TLHYDQGSFVKGATR
-142 GDGVFGEDISENL
+142 GDGVIGEDISENL

-165 PYDEPLEVRGEVYM
+165 NYEDPLEVRGEVYM
-179 SKATLE
+179 PKATFEL
-185 KLNKQRANN
+185 LNEERRLK
-194 GEELF
+194 GEEVF

-214 SRIAAKRELAMF
+214 SRIAAKRRLAMF
-226 CYAVPSAESLGCK
+226 CYAVPSAEDLGCT
-239 THEESLKKIEEL
+239 THEQSLQRISSL
-251 GFNVNPNREVCDSIE
+251 GFNVNPNRQVCASIE
-266 GVLAYIEKWSTARF
+266 EVLNYINHWTSARF

-294 QLNEQ
+294 ELDQQ
-299 EKLGTTVKS
+299 DKLGTTVKS

-350 AGTRVSRAT
+350 AGTRVQRAT

-364 YVKERDI
+364 YIKDRDI

-391 PVVDARKG
+391 PVIDARNG
-399 DEVPFEM
+399 DEVKFEM
-406 IQNCPRCGSEIVR
+406 IEECPRCGSELIR

-439 SLCHYVSRD
+439 SLCHFVSRD

-459 VEQLYDNQLI
+459 VEQLYEHQLI
-469 ANVADIYKLEK
+469 QNVADIYKLRK

-491 KKVTNLLTAI
+491 KKVTNLLNAI
-501 ENSKANSLERLL
+501 ENSKQNSLEKLI

-527 VLATHFEDIDSLMKA
+527 VLAAQFGNIQTIMTA
-542 TFDDFK
+542 QFDDFK
-548 GIAEIGDVIA
+548 NVAEVGDVIA
-558 NSIVHYFSQ
+558 NSVVHYFSQ
-567 EANVQL
+567 SANKQL
-573 ISELQELG
+573 IEELKNLG
-581 LNMNYLGAKISN
+581 LNMEYKGVRVGETDSN
-593 TNQSNQFFGKTVVL
+593 HEFYDKTVVL
-607 TGTLTTL
+607 TGTLIQL
-614 SRKEAGTKLEAL
+614 SRKEAAAKLEEL
-626 GAKVSGSVSAKTDY
+626 GAKVSGSVSTKTDY
-640 LVAGEKSG
+640 LIAGEKSG

-660 VIDEETML
+660 VIDENTFLDML
-668 KMMNE
+668 NN

>member
-1 MNKWEKEAYIM
+1 M

-52 ELENQYPELKSTTSP
+52 ELEAQYPELKSSTSP
-67 TVRIGGAVLE
+67 TVRVGGAILE
-77 GFNKIEHEKPM
+77 GFNKVQHEKPM
-88 LSLGNAFNESDLR
+88 LSLGNAFNEGDLR
-101 DFDARIKKVSPHI
+101 DFDARIRKVSPNI

-127 TLHYANGQFVQGATR
+127 TLHYRDGQFVKGATR
-142 GDGVFGEDISENL
+142 GDGVVGEDISENL

-165 PYDEPLEVRGEVYM
+165 PYKDPLEVRGEVYM
-179 SKATLE
+179 SKATLD
-185 KLNKQRANN
+185 KLNKQRAEK

-226 CYAVPSAESLGCK
+226 CYAVPSAEELGCQ
-239 THEESLKKIEEL
+239 THDESLQKIEEL
-251 GFNVNPNREVCDSIE
+251 GFNVNPNREVCDSID
-266 GVLAYIEKWSTARF
+266 GVLAYIEKWSTNRF

-299 EKLGTTVKS
+299 QKLGSTVKS

-391 PVVDARKG
+391 PVIDARHG
-399 DEVPFEM
+399 DEAPFEM
-406 IQNCPRCGSEIVR
+406 IQDCPRCGSELIR
-419 EVGEA
+419 EAGEA
-424 DHYCL
+424 DYYCL

-439 SLCHYVSRD
+439 SLCHFVSRD

-469 ANVADIYKLEK
+469 ENVADIYKLQK

-501 ENSKANSLERLL
+501 ENSKQNSLERLL
-513 FGLGIRHVGSKTAK
+513 FGLGVRHVGSKTAK
-527 VLATHFEDIDSLMKA
+527 VLAAHFETIDALMQA

-558 NSIVHYFSQ
+558 NSILHYFTQ

-573 ISELQELG
+573 INELKALG
-581 LNMNYLGAKISN
+581 LNMSYTGAKVSTAN
-593 TNQSNQFFGKTVVL
+593 EANEFYGKTVVL
-607 TGTLTTL
+607 TGTLATL
-614 SRKEAGTKLEAL
+614 SRKEAGVKLEAL
-626 GAKVSGSVSAKTDY
+626 GAKVSGSVSAKTDF

-660 VIDEETML
+660 VIDEEMML
-668 KMMNE
+668 KMIGE

>member
-1 MNKWEKEAYIM
+1 M

-52 ELENQYPELKSTTSP
+52 ELEAQYPELKSSTSP
-67 TVRIGGAVLE
+67 TVRVGGAILE
-77 GFNKIEHEKPM
+77 GFNKVQHEKPM
-88 LSLGNAFNESDLR
+88 LSLGNAFNEGDLR
-101 DFDARIKKVSPHI
+101 DFDARIRKVSPNI

-127 TLHYANGQFVQGATR
+127 TLHYRDGQFVKGATR
-142 GDGVFGEDISENL
+142 GDGVVGEDISENL

-165 PYDEPLEVRGEVYM
+165 PYKEPLEVRGEVYM
-179 SKATLE
+179 SKATLD
-185 KLNKQRANN
+185 KLNKQRAEK

-226 CYAVPSAESLGCK
+226 CYAVPSAEELGCQ
-239 THEESLKKIEEL
+239 THDESLQKIEEL
-251 GFNVNPNREVCDSIE
+251 GFNVNPNREVCDSID
-266 GVLAYIEKWSTARF
+266 GVLAYIEKWSTNRF

-299 EKLGTTVKS
+299 QKLGSTVKS

-391 PVVDARKG
+391 PVIDARHG
-399 DEVPFEM
+399 DEAPFEM
-406 IQNCPRCGSEIVR
+406 IQDCPRCGSELIR
-419 EVGEA
+419 EAGEA
-424 DHYCL
+424 DYYCL

-439 SLCHYVSRD
+439 SLCHFVSRD

-469 ANVADIYKLEK
+469 ENVADIYKLQK

-501 ENSKANSLERLL
+501 ENSKQNSLERLL
-513 FGLGIRHVGSKTAK
+513 FGLGVRHVGSKTAK
-527 VLATHFEDIDSLMKA
+527 VLAAHFETIDALMQA

-558 NSIVHYFSQ
+558 NSIVHYFTQ
-567 EANVQL
+567 DANVQL
-573 ISELQELG
+573 INELKALG
-581 LNMNYLGAKISN
+581 LNMSYTGAKVSTAN
-593 TNQSNQFFGKTVVL
+593 EANEFYGKTVVL
-607 TGTLTTL
+607 TGTLATL
-614 SRKEAGTKLEAL
+614 SRKEAGVKLEAL
-626 GAKVSGSVSAKTDY
+626 GAKVSGSVSAKTDF

-660 VIDEETML
+660 VIDEEMML
-668 KMMNE
+668 KMLGE

>member
-1 MNKWEKEAYIM
+1 M
-12 SKQRVEE
+12 SKQRIEE

-52 ELENQYPELKSTTSP
+52 ELEVQYPELKSTTSP
-67 TVRIGGAVLE
+67 TVRVGGAVLE
-77 GFNKIEHEKPM
+77 GFNKVQHDKPM
-88 LSLGNAFNESDLR
+88 LSLGNAFNEGDLR
-101 DFDARIKKVSPHI
+101 DFDARIRKVSQNI

-127 TLHYANGQFVQGATR
+127 TLHYRDGQFVKGATR
-142 GDGVFGEDISENL
+142 GDGVVGEDISENL

-165 PYDEPLEVRGEVYM
+165 PYNDPLEVRGEVYM
-179 SKATLE
+179 SKATLD
-185 KLNKQRANN
+185 KLNKQRAEN

-226 CYAVPSAESLGCK
+226 CYAVPSAEDLGCQ
-239 THEESLKKIEEL
+239 THDESLQKIEAL

-266 GVLAYIEKWSTARF
+266 GVLAYIEKWSTNRF

-299 EKLGTTVKS
+299 QKLGSTVKS

-391 PVVDARKG
+391 PVIDARQG
-399 DEVPFEM
+399 HEVPFEM
-406 IQNCPRCGSEIVR
+406 IKECPRCGSELIR

-439 SLCHYVSRD
+439 SLCHFVSRD

-459 VEQLYDNQLI
+459 VEQLYDHQLI
-469 ANVADIYKLEK
+469 ENVADIYKLKK

-501 ENSKANSLERLL
+501 ENSKQNSLERLL

-527 VLATHFEDIDSLMKA
+527 VLAAHFETIDALMQA

-558 NSIVHYFSQ
+558 NSILHYFTQ

-573 ISELQELG
+573 INELKTLG
-581 LNMNYLGAKISN
+581 LNMSYTGAKVS
-593 TNQSNQFFGKTVVL
+593 TANQANEFYGKTVVL
-607 TGTLTTL
+607 TGTLATL
-614 SRKEAGTKLEAL
+614 SRKEAGVKLEAL
-626 GAKVSGSVSAKTDY
+626 GAKVSGSVSAKTDF

-668 KMMNE
+668 KMISE

>member
-1 MNKWEKEAYIM
+1 MV
-12 SKQRVEE
+12 KQRIEE
-19 LTKLLNQYNKEYYV
+19 LTQLLNRYNEEYYV

-52 ELENQYPELKSTTSP
+52 ELETKHPEFKSDTSP
-67 TVRIGGAVLE
+67 TVRVGGAILQ
-77 GFNKIEHEKPM
+77 GFNKVEHEKPM
-88 LSLGNAFNESDLR
+88 LSLSNAFNESDLR
-101 DFDARIKKVSPHI
+101 DFDSRVKKVATKVT
-114 SYVCELKIDGLAV
+114 YVCELKIDGLAV
-127 TLHYANGQFVQGATR
+127 TLHYNEGRFLKGATR
-142 GDGVFGEDISENL
+142 GDGVVGEDISENL

-160 IPLHI
+160 IPLQI
-165 PYDEPLEVRGEVYM
+165 SYQAPLEVRGEVYM

-185 KLNKQRANN
+185 QLNKEREAK

-214 SRIAAKRELAMF
+214 SKIAAKRRLAMF
-226 CYAVPSAESLGCK
+226 SYAVPSAKDLGCS
-239 THEESLKKIEEL
+239 THEESLKRIDAL
-251 GFNVNPNREVCDSIE
+251 GFNVNPNRKVCEDIE
-266 GVLAYIEKWSTARF
+266 GVLEYIHYWTVARF

-294 QLNEQ
+294 ELEEQ
-299 EKLGTTVKS
+299 EKLGSTVKS

-350 AGTRVSRAT
+350 AGTRVQRAT

-391 PVVDARKG
+391 PVVEARQG
-399 DEVPFEM
+399 EERPFEM
-406 IQNCPRCGSEIVR
+406 IEECPRCGSELIR
-419 EVGEA
+419 ESGEA

-459 VEQLYDNQLI
+459 VEQLYDHGLI
-469 ANVADIYKLEK
+469 KNVADIYKLTK

-491 KKVTNLLTAI
+491 KKATNLLNAI
-501 ENSKANSLERLL
+501 SNSKENSLERLL

-527 VLATHFEDIDSLMKA
+527 VLATQFNTIDELMLA
-542 TFDDFK
+542 NVDTFK
-548 GIAEIGDVIA
+548 NVAEVGEVIA
-558 NSIVHYFSQ
+558 NSIVHYFLQ

-573 ISELQELG
+573 IQELKLLG
-581 LNMNYLGAKISN
+581 LNMEYRGARISE
-593 TNQSNQFFGKTVVL
+593 TDAEHAFYGKNVVL
-607 TGTLTTL
+607 TGTLTQL
-614 SRKEAGTKLEAL
+614 SRKEAGSKLEAV

-640 LVAGEKSG
+640 LIAGEKSG
-648 SKLKKAQELGVT
+648 SKLKKAEELGVA
-660 VIDEETML
+660 VIDEETFLTML
-668 KMMNE
+668 NK

>member
-1 MNKWEKEAYIM
+1 M

-52 ELENQYPELKSTTSP
+52 ELEAQYPELKSSTSP
-67 TVRIGGAVLE
+67 TVRVGGAILE
-77 GFNKIEHEKPM
+77 GFNKVQHEKPM
-88 LSLGNAFNESDLR
+88 LSLGNAFNEGDLR
-101 DFDARIKKVSPHI
+101 DFDARIRKVSPNI

-127 TLHYANGQFVQGATR
+127 TLHYRDGQFVKGATR
-142 GDGVFGEDISENL
+142 GDGVVGEDISENL

-165 PYDEPLEVRGEVYM
+165 PYKDPLEVRGEVYM
-179 SKATLE
+179 SKATLD
-185 KLNKQRANN
+185 KLNKQRAEK

-226 CYAVPSAESLGCK
+226 CYAVPSAEELGCQ
-239 THEESLKKIEEL
+239 THDESLQKIEEL
-251 GFNVNPNREVCDSIE
+251 GFNVNPNREVCDSID
-266 GVLAYIEKWSTARF
+266 GVLAYIEKWSTNRF

-299 EKLGTTVKS
+299 QKLGSTVKS

-391 PVVDARKG
+391 PVIDARHG
-399 DEVPFEM
+399 DEAPFEM
-406 IQNCPRCGSEIVR
+406 IQDCPRCGSELIR
-419 EVGEA
+419 EAGEA
-424 DHYCL
+424 DYYCL

-439 SLCHYVSRD
+439 SLCHFVSRD

-469 ANVADIYKLEK
+469 ENVADIYKLQK

-501 ENSKANSLERLL
+501 ENSKQNSLERLL
-513 FGLGIRHVGSKTAK
+513 FGLGVRHVGSKTAK
-527 VLATHFEDIDSLMKA
+527 VLAAHFETIDTLMQA

-558 NSIVHYFSQ
+558 NSIVHYFTQ
-567 EANVQL
+567 DANVQL
-573 ISELQELG
+573 INELKALG
-581 LNMNYLGAKISN
+581 LNMSYTGVKVSTANEANEFY
-593 TNQSNQFFGKTVVL
+593 GKTVVL
-607 TGTLTTL
+607 TGTLATL
-614 SRKEAGTKLEAL
+614 SRKEAGVKLEAL
-626 GAKVSGSVSAKTDY
+626 GAKVSGSVSAKTDF

-660 VIDEETML
+660 VIDEEMML
-668 KMMNE
+668 KMLGE

>member
-1 MNKWEKEAYIM
+1 M

-52 ELENQYPELKSTTSP
+52 ELEAQYPELKSSTSP
-67 TVRIGGAVLE
+67 TVRVGGAILE
-77 GFNKIEHEKPM
+77 GFNKVQHEKPM
-88 LSLGNAFNESDLR
+88 LSLGNAFNEGDLR
-101 DFDARIKKVSPHI
+101 DFDARIRKVSPNI

-127 TLHYANGQFVQGATR
+127 TLHYRDGQFVKGATR
-142 GDGVFGEDISENL
+142 GDGVVGEDISENL

-165 PYDEPLEVRGEVYM
+165 PYKDPLEVRGEVYM
-179 SKATLE
+179 SKATLD
-185 KLNKQRANN
+185 KLNKQRAEK

-226 CYAVPSAESLGCK
+226 CYAVPSAEELGCQ
-239 THEESLKKIEEL
+239 THDESLQKIEEF
-251 GFNVNPNREVCDSIE
+251 GFNVNPNREVCDSID
-266 GVLAYIEKWSTARF
+266 GVLAYIEKWSTNRF

-299 EKLGTTVKS
+299 QKLGSTVKS

-391 PVVDARKG
+391 PVIDARHG
-399 DEVPFEM
+399 DEAPFEM
-406 IQNCPRCGSEIVR
+406 IQDCPRCGSELIR
-419 EVGEA
+419 EAGEA
-424 DHYCL
+424 DYYCL

-439 SLCHYVSRD
+439 SLCHFVSRD

-469 ANVADIYKLEK
+469 ENVADIYKLQK

-501 ENSKANSLERLL
+501 ENSKQNSLERLL

-527 VLATHFEDIDSLMKA
+527 VLAAHFETIDALMQA

-558 NSIVHYFSQ
+558 NSILHYFTQ

-573 ISELQELG
+573 INELKALG
-581 LNMNYLGAKISN
+581 LNMSYTGAKVSTAN
-593 TNQSNQFFGKTVVL
+593 EANEFYGKTVVL
-607 TGTLTTL
+607 TGTLATL
-614 SRKEAGTKLEAL
+614 SRKEAGVKLEAL
-626 GAKVSGSVSAKTDY
+626 GAKVSGSVSAKTDF

-660 VIDEETML
+660 VIDEEMML
-668 KMMNE
+668 KMIGE

>member
-1 MNKWEKEAYIM
+1 M

-52 ELENQYPELKSTTSP
+52 ELEAQYPELKSSTSP
-67 TVRIGGAVLE
+67 TVRVGGAILE
-77 GFNKIEHEKPM
+77 GFNKVQHEKPM
-88 LSLGNAFNESDLR
+88 LSLGNAFNEGDLR
-101 DFDARIKKVSPHI
+101 DFDARIRKVSPNI

-127 TLHYANGQFVQGATR
+127 TLHYRDGQFVKGATR
-142 GDGVFGEDISENL
+142 GDGVVGEDISENL

-165 PYDEPLEVRGEVYM
+165 PYKDPLEVRGEVYM
-179 SKATLE
+179 SKATLD
-185 KLNKQRANN
+185 KLNKQRAEK

-226 CYAVPSAESLGCK
+226 CYAVPSAEELGCQ
-239 THEESLKKIEEL
+239 THDESLQKIEEL
-251 GFNVNPNREVCDSIE
+251 GFNVNPNREVCDSID
-266 GVLAYIEKWSTARF
+266 GVLAYIEKWSTNRF

-299 EKLGTTVKS
+299 QKLGSTVKS

-371 RINDRVIIRKAGE
+371 RIKDRVIIRKAGE

-391 PVVDARKG
+391 PVIDARHG
-399 DEVPFEM
+399 DEAPFEM
-406 IQNCPRCGSEIVR
+406 IQDCPRCGSELIR
-419 EVGEA
+419 EAGEA
-424 DHYCL
+424 DYYCL

-439 SLCHYVSRD
+439 SLCHFVSRD

-469 ANVADIYKLEK
+469 ENVADIYKLQK

-501 ENSKANSLERLL
+501 ENSKQNSLERLL
-513 FGLGIRHVGSKTAK
+513 FGLGVRHVGSKTAK
-527 VLATHFEDIDSLMKA
+527 VLAAHFETIDALMQA

-558 NSIVHYFSQ
+558 NSILHYFTQ

-573 ISELQELG
+573 INELKALG
-581 LNMNYLGAKISN
+581 LNMSYTGVKVSTANEANEFY
-593 TNQSNQFFGKTVVL
+593 GKTVVL
-607 TGTLTTL
+607 TGTLATL
-614 SRKEAGTKLEAL
+614 SRKEAGVKLEAL
-626 GAKVSGSVSAKTDY
+626 GAKVSGSVSAKTDF

-660 VIDEETML
+660 VIDEEMML
-668 KMMNE
+668 KMLGE

>member
-1 MNKWEKEAYIM
+1 M

-52 ELENQYPELKSTTSP
+52 ELEAQYPELKSSTSP
-67 TVRIGGAVLE
+67 TVRVGGAILE
-77 GFNKIEHEKPM
+77 GFNKVQHEKPM
-88 LSLGNAFNESDLR
+88 LSLGNAFNEGDLR
-101 DFDARIKKVSPHI
+101 DFDARIRKVSPNI

-127 TLHYANGQFVQGATR
+127 TLHYRDGKFVKGATR
-142 GDGVFGEDISENL
+142 GDGVVGEDISENL

-165 PYDEPLEVRGEVYM
+165 PYKDPLEVRGEVYM
-179 SKATLE
+179 SKATLD
-185 KLNKQRANN
+185 KLNKQRAEK

-226 CYAVPSAESLGCK
+226 CYAGPSAEELGGQ
-239 THEESLKKIEEL
+239 THDESLQKIEEL
-251 GFNVNPNREVCDSIE
+251 GFNVNPNREVCDSID
-266 GVLAYIEKWSTARF
+266 GVLAYIEKWSTNRF

-299 EKLGTTVKS
+299 QKLGSTVKS

-364 YVKERDI
+364 YIKERDI
-371 RINDRVIIRKAGE
+371 RIKDRVIIRKAGE

-391 PVVDARKG
+391 PVIDARHG
-399 DEVPFEM
+399 DEAPFEM
-406 IQNCPRCGSEIVR
+406 IQDCPRCASELIR
-419 EVGEA
+419 EAGEA
-424 DHYCL
+424 DYYCL

-439 SLCHYVSRD
+439 SLCHFVSRD

-469 ANVADIYKLEK
+469 ENVADIYKLQK

-501 ENSKANSLERLL
+501 ENSKQNSLERLL
-513 FGLGIRHVGSKTAK
+513 FGLGVRHVGSKTAK
-527 VLATHFEDIDSLMKA
+527 VLAAHFETIDALMQA

-558 NSIVHYFSQ
+558 NSIVHYFTQ
-567 EANVQL
+567 DANVQL
-573 ISELQELG
+573 INELKALG
-581 LNMNYLGAKISN
+581 LNMSYTGVKVSTANEANEFY
-593 TNQSNQFFGKTVVL
+593 GKTVVL
-607 TGTLTTL
+607 TGTLATL
-614 SRKEAGTKLEAL
+614 SRKEAGVKLEAL
-626 GAKVSGSVSAKTDY
+626 GAKVSGSVSAKTDF

-660 VIDEETML
+660 VIDEEMML
-668 KMMNE
+668 KMLGE

>member
-1 MNKWEKEAYIM
+1 M

-52 ELENQYPELKSTTSP
+52 ELEAQYPELKSSTSP
-67 TVRIGGAVLE
+67 TVRVGGAILE
-77 GFNKIEHEKPM
+77 GFNKVQHEKPM
-88 LSLGNAFNESDLR
+88 LSLGNAFNEGDLR
-101 DFDARIKKVSPHI
+101 DFDARIRKVSPNI

-127 TLHYANGQFVQGATR
+127 TLHYRDGQFVKGATR
-142 GDGVFGEDISENL
+142 GDGVVGEDISENL

-165 PYDEPLEVRGEVYM
+165 PYKDPLEVRGEVYM
-179 SKATLE
+179 SKATLD
-185 KLNKQRANN
+185 KLNKQRVEK

-226 CYAVPSAESLGCK
+226 CYAVPSAEELGCQ
-239 THEESLKKIEEL
+239 THDESLQKIEEL
-251 GFNVNPNREVCDSIE
+251 GFNVNPNREVCDSID
-266 GVLAYIEKWSTARF
+266 GVLAYIEKWSTNRF

-299 EKLGTTVKS
+299 QKLGSTVKS

-391 PVVDARKG
+391 PVIDARHG
-399 DEVPFEM
+399 DEAPFEM
-406 IQNCPRCGSEIVR
+406 IQDCPRCGSELIR
-419 EVGEA
+419 EAGEA
-424 DHYCL
+424 DYYCL

-439 SLCHYVSRD
+439 SLCHFVSRD

-469 ANVADIYKLEK
+469 ENVADIYKLQK

-501 ENSKANSLERLL
+501 ENSKQNSLERLL
-513 FGLGIRHVGSKTAK
+513 FGLGVRHVGSKTAK
-527 VLATHFEDIDSLMKA
+527 VLAAHFETIDALMQA

-558 NSIVHYFSQ
+558 NSIVHYFTQ
-567 EANVQL
+567 DANVQL
-573 ISELQELG
+573 INELKALG
-581 LNMNYLGAKISN
+581 LNMSYTGVKVSTANEANEFY
-593 TNQSNQFFGKTVVL
+593 GKTVVL
-607 TGTLTTL
+607 TGTLATL
-614 SRKEAGTKLEAL
+614 SRKEAGVKLEAL
-626 GAKVSGSVSAKTDY
+626 GAKVSGSVSAKTDF

-660 VIDEETML
+660 VIDEEMML
-668 KMMNE
+668 KMLGE

>member
-1 MNKWEKEAYIM
+1 M

-52 ELENQYPELKSTTSP
+52 ELEAQYPELKSSTSP
-67 TVRIGGAVLE
+67 TVRVGGAILE
-77 GFNKIEHEKPM
+77 GFNKVQHEKPM
-88 LSLGNAFNESDLR
+88 LSLGNAFNEGDLR
-101 DFDARIKKVSPHI
+101 DFDARIRKVSPNI

-127 TLHYANGQFVQGATR
+127 TLHYRDGQFVKGATR
-142 GDGVFGEDISENL
+142 GDGVVGEDISENL

-165 PYDEPLEVRGEVYM
+165 PYKDPLEVRGEVYM
-179 SKATLE
+179 SKATLD
-185 KLNKQRANN
+185 KLNKQRAEK

-226 CYAVPSAESLGCK
+226 CYAVPSAEELGCQ
-239 THEESLKKIEEL
+239 THDESLQKIEEL
-251 GFNVNPNREVCDSIE
+251 GFNVNPNREVCDSID
-266 GVLAYIEKWSTARF
+266 GVLAYIEKWSTNRF

-299 EKLGTTVKS
+299 QKLGSTVKS

-391 PVVDARKG
+391 PVIDARHG
-399 DEVPFEM
+399 DEAPFEM
-406 IQNCPRCGSEIVR
+406 IQDCPRCGSELIR
-419 EVGEA
+419 EAGEA
-424 DHYCL
+424 DYYCL

-439 SLCHYVSRD
+439 SLCHFVSRD

-469 ANVADIYKLEK
+469 ENVADIYKLQK

-501 ENSKANSLERLL
+501 ENSKQNSLERLL
-513 FGLGIRHVGSKTAK
+513 FGLGVRHVGSKTAK
-527 VLATHFEDIDSLMKA
+527 VLAAHFETIDALMQA

-548 GIAEIGDVIA
+548 GIDEIGDVIA
-558 NSIVHYFSQ
+558 NSIVHYFTQ
-567 EANVQL
+567 DANVQL
-573 ISELQELG
+573 INELKALG
-581 LNMNYLGAKISN
+581 LNMSYTGVKVSTANEANEFY
-593 TNQSNQFFGKTVVL
+593 GKTVVL
-607 TGTLTTL
+607 TGTLATL
-614 SRKEAGTKLEAL
+614 SRKEAGVKLEAL
-626 GAKVSGSVSAKTDY
+626 GAKVSGSVSAKTDF

-660 VIDEETML
+660 VIDEEMML
-668 KMMNE
+668 KMLGE

>member
-1 MNKWEKEAYIM
+1 M

-52 ELENQYPELKSTTSP
+52 ELEAQYPELKSSTSP
-67 TVRIGGAVLE
+67 TVRVGGAILE
-77 GFNKIEHEKPM
+77 GFNKVQHEKPM
-88 LSLGNAFNESDLR
+88 LSLGNAFNEGDLR
-101 DFDARIKKVSPHI
+101 DFDARIRKVSPNI

-127 TLHYANGQFVQGATR
+127 TLHYRDGQFVKGATR
-142 GDGVFGEDISENL
+142 GDGVVGEDISENL

-165 PYDEPLEVRGEVYM
+165 PYKDPLEVRGEVYM
-179 SKATLE
+179 SKATLD
-185 KLNKQRANN
+185 KLNKQRAEK

-226 CYAVPSAESLGCK
+226 CYAVPSAEELGCQ
-239 THEESLKKIEEL
+239 THDESLQKIEEL
-251 GFNVNPNREVCDSIE
+251 GFNVNPNREVCDSID
-266 GVLAYIEKWSTARF
+266 GVLAYIEKWSTNRF

-299 EKLGTTVKS
+299 QKLGSTVKS

-391 PVVDARKG
+391 PAIDARHG
-399 DEVPFEM
+399 DEAPFEM
-406 IQNCPRCGSEIVR
+406 IQDCPRCGSELIR
-419 EVGEA
+419 EAGEA
-424 DHYCL
+424 DYYCL

-439 SLCHYVSRD
+439 SLCHFVSRD

-469 ANVADIYKLEK
+469 ENVADIYKLQK

-501 ENSKANSLERLL
+501 ENSKQNSLERLL
-513 FGLGIRHVGSKTAK
+513 FGLGVRHVGSKTAK
-527 VLATHFEDIDSLMKA
+527 VLAAHFETIDALMQA

-558 NSIVHYFSQ
+558 NSIVHYFTQ
-567 EANVQL
+567 DANVQL
-573 ISELQELG
+573 INELKALG
-581 LNMNYLGAKISN
+581 LNMSYTGVKVSTANEANEFY
-593 TNQSNQFFGKTVVL
+593 GKTVVL
-607 TGTLTTL
+607 TGTLATL
-614 SRKEAGTKLEAL
+614 SRKEAGVKLEAL
-626 GAKVSGSVSAKTDY
+626 GAKVSGSVSAKTDF

-660 VIDEETML
+660 VIDEEMML
-668 KMMNE
+668 KMLGE

>member
-1 MNKWEKEAYIM
+1 M

-52 ELENQYPELKSTTSP
+52 ELEAQYPESKSSTSP
-67 TVRIGGAVLE
+67 TVRVGGAILE
-77 GFNKIEHEKPM
+77 GFNKVQHEKPM
-88 LSLGNAFNESDLR
+88 LSLGNAFNEGDLR
-101 DFDARIKKVSPHI
+101 DFDARIRKVSPNI

-127 TLHYANGQFVQGATR
+127 TLHYRDGQFVKGATR
-142 GDGVFGEDISENL
+142 GDGVVGEDISENL

-165 PYDEPLEVRGEVYM
+165 PYKDPLEVRGEVYM
-179 SKATLE
+179 SKATLD
-185 KLNKQRANN
+185 KLNKQRAEK

-226 CYAVPSAESLGCK
+226 CYAVPSAEELGCQ
-239 THEESLKKIEEL
+239 THDESLQKIEEL
-251 GFNVNPNREVCDSIE
+251 GFNVNPNREVCDSID
-266 GVLAYIEKWSTARF
+266 GVLAYIEKWSTNRF

-299 EKLGTTVKS
+299 QKLGSTVKS

-391 PVVDARKG
+391 PVIDARHG
-399 DEVPFEM
+399 DEAPFEM
-406 IQNCPRCGSEIVR
+406 IQDCPRCGSELIR
-419 EVGEA
+419 EAGEA
-424 DHYCL
+424 DYYCL

-439 SLCHYVSRD
+439 SLCHFVSRD

-469 ANVADIYKLEK
+469 ENVADIYKLQK

-501 ENSKANSLERLL
+501 ENSKQNSLERLL
-513 FGLGIRHVGSKTAK
+513 FGLGVRHVGSKTAK
-527 VLATHFEDIDSLMKA
+527 VLAAHFETIDALMQA

-558 NSIVHYFSQ
+558 NSIVHYFTQ
-567 EANVQL
+567 DANVQL
-573 ISELQELG
+573 INELKALG
-581 LNMNYLGAKISN
+581 LNMSYTGVKVSTANEANEFY
-593 TNQSNQFFGKTVVL
+593 GKTVVL
-607 TGTLTTL
+607 TGTLATL
-614 SRKEAGTKLEAL
+614 SRKEAGVKLEAL
-626 GAKVSGSVSAKTDY
+626 GAKVSGSVSAKTDF

-660 VIDEETML
+660 VIDEEMML
-668 KMMNE
+668 KMLGE

>member
-1 MNKWEKEAYIM
+1 MV
-12 SKQRVEE
+12 KQRIEE
-19 LTKLLNQYNKEYYV
+19 LTQLLNRYNEEYYV

-52 ELENQYPELKSTTSP
+52 ELETKHPEFKSDTSP
-67 TVRIGGAVLE
+67 TVRVGGAILQ
-77 GFNKIEHEKPM
+77 GFNKVEHEKPM
-88 LSLGNAFNESDLR
+88 LSLSNAFNESDLR
-101 DFDARIKKVSPHI
+101 DFDSRVKKVATKVT
-114 SYVCELKIDGLAV
+114 YVCELKIDGLAV
-127 TLHYANGQFVQGATR
+127 TLHYNEGRFLKGATR
-142 GDGVFGEDISENL
+142 GDGVVGEDISENL

-160 IPLHI
+160 IPLQI
-165 PYDEPLEVRGEVYM
+165 SYQAPLEVRGEVYM

-185 KLNKQRANN
+185 QLNKEREAK

-214 SRIAAKRELAMF
+214 SKIAAKRRLAMF
-226 CYAVPSAESLGCK
+226 SYAVPSAKDLGCS
-239 THEESLKKIEEL
+239 THEESLKRIDAL
-251 GFNVNPNREVCDSIE
+251 GFNVNPNRKVCEDIE
-266 GVLAYIEKWSTARF
+266 GVLEYIHYWTVARF

-294 QLNEQ
+294 ELEEQ
-299 EKLGTTVKS
+299 EKLGSTVKS

-350 AGTRVSRAT
+350 AGTRVQRAT

-391 PVVDARKG
+391 PVVEARQG
-399 DEVPFEM
+399 EERPFEM
-406 IQNCPRCGSEIVR
+406 IEECPRCGSELIR
-419 EVGEA
+419 ESGEA

-459 VEQLYDNQLI
+459 VEQLYDHGLI
-469 ANVADIYKLEK
+469 KNVADIYKLTK

-491 KKVTNLLTAI
+491 KKATNLLNAI
-501 ENSKANSLERLL
+501 SNSKENIIWAWNS
-513 FGLGIRHVGSKTAK
+513 SCWK
-527 VLATHFEDIDSLMKA
+527 
-542 TFDDFK
+542 
-548 GIAEIGDVIA
+548 
-558 NSIVHYFSQ
+558 
-567 EANVQL
+567 
-573 ISELQELG
+573 
-581 LNMNYLGAKISN
+581 
-593 TNQSNQFFGKTVVL
+593 
-607 TGTLTTL
+607 
-614 SRKEAGTKLEAL
+614 
-626 GAKVSGSVSAKTDY
+626 
-640 LVAGEKSG
+640 
-648 SKLKKAQELGVT
+648 
-660 VIDEETML
+660 
-668 KMMNE
+668 

>member
-1 MNKWEKEAYIM
+1 M

-52 ELENQYPELKSTTSP
+52 ELEAQYPELKSSTSP
-67 TVRIGGAVLE
+67 TVRVGGAILE
-77 GFNKIEHEKPM
+77 GFNKVQHEKPM
-88 LSLGNAFNESDLR
+88 LSLGNAFNEGDLR
-101 DFDARIKKVSPHI
+101 DFDARIRKVSPNI

-127 TLHYANGQFVQGATR
+127 TLHYRDGQFVKGATR
-142 GDGVFGEDISENL
+142 GDGVVGEDISENL

-165 PYDEPLEVRGEVYM
+165 PYKEPLEVRGEVYM
-179 SKATLE
+179 SKATLD
-185 KLNKQRANN
+185 KLNKQRAEK

-226 CYAVPSAESLGCK
+226 CYAVPSAEELGCQ
-239 THEESLKKIEEL
+239 THDESLQKIEEF
-251 GFNVNPNREVCDSIE
+251 GFNVNPNREVCDSID
-266 GVLAYIEKWSTARF
+266 GVLAYIEKWSTNRF

-299 EKLGTTVKS
+299 QKLGSTVKS

-391 PVVDARKG
+391 PVIDARHG
-399 DEVPFEM
+399 DEAPFEM
-406 IQNCPRCGSEIVR
+406 IQDCPRCGSELIR
-419 EVGEA
+419 EAGEA
-424 DHYCL
+424 DYYCL

-439 SLCHYVSRD
+439 SLCHFVSRD

-469 ANVADIYKLEK
+469 ENVADIYKLQK

-501 ENSKANSLERLL
+501 ENSKQNSLERLL
-513 FGLGIRHVGSKTAK
+513 FGLGVRHVGSKTAK
-527 VLATHFEDIDSLMKA
+527 VLAAHFETIDALMQA

-558 NSIVHYFSQ
+558 NSIVHYFTQ
-567 EANVQL
+567 DANVQL
-573 ISELQELG
+573 INELKALG
-581 LNMNYLGAKISN
+581 LNMSYTGAKVSTAN
-593 TNQSNQFFGKTVVL
+593 EANEFYGKTVVL
-607 TGTLTTL
+607 TGTLATL
-614 SRKEAGTKLEAL
+614 SRKEAGVKLEAL
-626 GAKVSGSVSAKTDY
+626 GAKVSGSVSAKTDF

-660 VIDEETML
+660 VIDEEMML
-668 KMMNE
+668 KMIGE

>member
-1 MNKWEKEAYIM
+1 M

-52 ELENQYPELKSTTSP
+52 ELEAQYPELKSSTSP
-67 TVRIGGAVLE
+67 TVRVGGAILE
-77 GFNKIEHEKPM
+77 GFNKVQHEKPM
-88 LSLGNAFNESDLR
+88 LSLGNAFNEGDLR
-101 DFDARIKKVSPHI
+101 DFDARIRKVSPNI

-127 TLHYANGQFVQGATR
+127 TLHYRDGQFVKGATR
-142 GDGVFGEDISENL
+142 GDGVVGEDISENL

-165 PYDEPLEVRGEVYM
+165 PYKDPLEVRGEVYM
-179 SKATLE
+179 SKATLD
-185 KLNKQRANN
+185 KLNKQRAEK

-226 CYAVPSAESLGCK
+226 CYAVPSAEELGCQ
-239 THEESLKKIEEL
+239 THDESLQKIEEL
-251 GFNVNPNREVCDSIE
+251 GFNVNPNREVCDSID
-266 GVLAYIEKWSTARF
+266 GVLAYIEKWSTNRF

-299 EKLGTTVKS
+299 QKLGSTVKS

-391 PVVDARKG
+391 PVIDARHG
-399 DEVPFEM
+399 DEAPFEM
-406 IQNCPRCGSEIVR
+406 IQDCPRCGSELIR
-419 EVGEA
+419 EAGEA
-424 DHYCL
+424 DYYCL

-439 SLCHYVSRD
+439 SLCHFVSRD

-469 ANVADIYKLEK
+469 ENVADIYKLQK

-501 ENSKANSLERLL
+501 ENSKQNSLERLL
-513 FGLGIRHVGSKTAK
+513 FGLGVRHVGSKTAK
-527 VLATHFEDIDSLMKA
+527 VLAAHFETIDALMQA

-558 NSIVHYFSQ
+558 NSIVHYFTQ
-567 EANVQL
+567 DANVQL
-573 ISELQELG
+573 INELKALG
-581 LNMNYLGAKISN
+581 LNMSYTGAKVSTAN
-593 TNQSNQFFGKTVVL
+593 EANEFYGKTVVL
-607 TGTLTTL
+607 TGTLATL
-614 SRKEAGTKLEAL
+614 SRKEAGVKLEAL
-626 GAKVSGSVSAKTDY
+626 GAKVSGSVSAKTDF

-660 VIDEETML
+660 VIDEEMML
-668 KMMNE
+668 KMLGE

>member
-1 MNKWEKEAYIM
+1 M

-52 ELENQYPELKSTTSP
+52 ELEAQYPELKSSTSP
-67 TVRIGGAVLE
+67 TVRVGGAILE
-77 GFNKIEHEKPM
+77 GFNKVQHEKPM
-88 LSLGNAFNESDLR
+88 LSLGNAFNEGDLR
-101 DFDARIKKVSPHI
+101 DFDARIRKVSPNI

-127 TLHYANGQFVQGATR
+127 TLHYRDGQFVKGATR
-142 GDGVFGEDISENL
+142 GDGVVGEDISENL

-160 IPLHI
+160 IPRHI
-165 PYDEPLEVRGEVYM
+165 PYKDPLEVRGEVYM
-179 SKATLE
+179 SKATLD
-185 KLNKQRANN
+185 KLNKQRAEK

-226 CYAVPSAESLGCK
+226 CYAVPSAEELGCQ
-239 THEESLKKIEEL
+239 THDESLQKIEEL
-251 GFNVNPNREVCDSIE
+251 GFNVNPNREVCDSID
-266 GVLAYIEKWSTARF
+266 GVLAYIEKWSTNRF

-299 EKLGTTVKS
+299 QKLGSTVKS

-391 PVVDARKG
+391 PVIDARHG
-399 DEVPFEM
+399 DEAPFEM
-406 IQNCPRCGSEIVR
+406 IQDCPRCGSELIR
-419 EVGEA
+419 EAGEA
-424 DHYCL
+424 DYYCL

-439 SLCHYVSRD
+439 SLCHFVSRD

-469 ANVADIYKLEK
+469 ENVADIYKLQK

-501 ENSKANSLERLL
+501 ENSKQNSLERLL
-513 FGLGIRHVGSKTAK
+513 FGLGVRHVGSKTAK
-527 VLATHFEDIDSLMKA
+527 VLAAHFETIDALMQA

-558 NSIVHYFSQ
+558 NSILHYFTQ

-573 ISELQELG
+573 INELKALG
-581 LNMNYLGAKISN
+581 LNMSYTGVKVSTANEANEFY
-593 TNQSNQFFGKTVVL
+593 GKTVVL
-607 TGTLTTL
+607 TGTLATL
-614 SRKEAGTKLEAL
+614 SRKEAGVKLEAL
-626 GAKVSGSVSAKTDY
+626 GAKVSGSVSAKTDF

-660 VIDEETML
+660 VIDEEMML
-668 KMMNE
+668 KMLGE

>member
-1 MNKWEKEAYIM
+1 M

-52 ELENQYPELKSTTSP
+52 ELEAQYPELKSSTSP
-67 TVRIGGAVLE
+67 TVRVGGAVLE
-77 GFNKIEHEKPM
+77 GFNKVQHEKPM
-88 LSLGNAFNESDLR
+88 LSLGNAFNEGDLR
-101 DFDARIKKVSPHI
+101 DFDARIRKVSPNI

-127 TLHYANGQFVQGATR
+127 TLHYRDGQFVKGATR
-142 GDGVFGEDISENL
+142 GDGVVGENISENL

-165 PYDEPLEVRGEVYM
+165 PYKEPLEVRGEVYM
-179 SKATLE
+179 SKATLD
-185 KLNKQRANN
+185 KLNKQRAEK

-226 CYAVPSAESLGCK
+226 CYAVPSAEELGCQ
-239 THEESLKKIEEL
+239 THDESLQKIEEF
-251 GFNVNPNREVCDSIE
+251 GFNVNPNREVCDSID
-266 GVLAYIEKWSTARF
+266 GVLAYIEKWSTNRF

-299 EKLGTTVKS
+299 QKLGSTVKS

-391 PVVDARKG
+391 PVIDARHG
-399 DEVPFEM
+399 DEAPFEM
-406 IQNCPRCGSEIVR
+406 IQECPRCGSELIR
-419 EVGEA
+419 EAGEA
-424 DHYCL
+424 DYYCL

-439 SLCHYVSRD
+439 SLCHFVSRD

-469 ANVADIYKLEK
+469 ENVADIYKLQK

-501 ENSKANSLERLL
+501 ENSKQNSLERLL

-527 VLATHFEDIDSLMKA
+527 VLAAHFETIDALMQA

-558 NSIVHYFSQ
+558 NSILHYFTQ

-573 ISELQELG
+573 INELKALG
-581 LNMNYLGAKISN
+581 LNMSYTGAKVSTAN
-593 TNQSNQFFGKTVVL
+593 EANEFYGKTVVL
-607 TGTLTTL
+607 TGTLATL
-614 SRKEAGTKLEAL
+614 SRKEAGVKLEAL
-626 GAKVSGSVSAKTDY
+626 GAKVSGSVSAKTDF

-660 VIDEETML
+660 VIDEEMML
-668 KMMNE
+668 KMIGE

>member
-1 MNKWEKEAYIM
+1 M

-52 ELENQYPELKSTTSP
+52 ELEAQYPELKSSTSP
-67 TVRIGGAVLE
+67 TVRVGGAILE
-77 GFNKIEHEKPM
+77 GFNKVQHEKPM
-88 LSLGNAFNESDLR
+88 LSLGNAFIEGDLR
-101 DFDARIKKVSPHI
+101 DFDARIRKVSPNI

-127 TLHYANGQFVQGATR
+127 TLHYRDGKFVKGATR
-142 GDGVFGEDISENL
+142 GDGVVGEDISENL

-165 PYDEPLEVRGEVYM
+165 PYKDPLEVRGEVYM
-179 SKATLE
+179 SKATLD
-185 KLNKQRANN
+185 KLNKQRAEK

-226 CYAVPSAESLGCK
+226 CYAVPSAEELGCQ
-239 THEESLKKIEEL
+239 THDESLQKIEEL
-251 GFNVNPNREVCDSIE
+251 GFNVNPNREVCDSID
-266 GVLAYIEKWSTARF
+266 GVLAYIEKWSTNRF

-299 EKLGTTVKS
+299 QKLGSTVKS

-371 RINDRVIIRKAGE
+371 RIKDRVIIRKAGE

-391 PVVDARKG
+391 PVIDARHG
-399 DEVPFEM
+399 DEAPFEM
-406 IQNCPRCGSEIVR
+406 IQDCPRCGSELIR
-419 EVGEA
+419 EAGEA
-424 DHYCL
+424 DYYCL

-439 SLCHYVSRD
+439 SLCHFVSRD

-469 ANVADIYKLEK
+469 ENVADIYKLQK

-501 ENSKANSLERLL
+501 ENSKQNSLERLL
-513 FGLGIRHVGSKTAK
+513 FGLGVRHVGSKTAK
-527 VLATHFEDIDSLMKA
+527 VLAAHFETIDALMQA

-558 NSIVHYFSQ
+558 NSIVHYFTQ
-567 EANVQL
+567 DANVQL
-573 ISELQELG
+573 INELKALG
-581 LNMNYLGAKISN
+581 LNMSYTGVKVSTANEANEFY
-593 TNQSNQFFGKTVVL
+593 GKTVVL
-607 TGTLTTL
+607 TGTLATL
-614 SRKEAGTKLEAL
+614 SRKEAGVKLEAL
-626 GAKVSGSVSAKTDY
+626 GAKVSGSVSAKTDF

-660 VIDEETML
+660 VIDEEMML
-668 KMMNE
+668 KMLGE

>member
-1 MNKWEKEAYIM
+1 M

-52 ELENQYPELKSTTSP
+52 ELEAQYPELKSSTSP
-67 TVRIGGAVLE
+67 TVRVGGAILE
-77 GFNKIEHEKPM
+77 GFNKVQHEKPM
-88 LSLGNAFNESDLR
+88 LSLGNAFNEGDLR
-101 DFDARIKKVSPHI
+101 DFDARIRKVSPNI
-114 SYVCELKIDGLAV
+114 SYVCELKIDGLAF
-127 TLHYANGQFVQGATR
+127 TLHYRDGQFVKGATR
-142 GDGVFGEDISENL
+142 GDGVVGEDISENL

-165 PYDEPLEVRGEVYM
+165 PYKEPLEVRGEVYM
-179 SKATLE
+179 SKATLD
-185 KLNKQRANN
+185 KLNKQRAEK

-226 CYAVPSAESLGCK
+226 CYAVPSAEELGCQ
-239 THEESLKKIEEL
+239 THDESLQKIEEF
-251 GFNVNPNREVCDSIE
+251 GFNVNPNREVCDSID
-266 GVLAYIEKWSTARF
+266 GVLAYIEKWSTNRF

-299 EKLGTTVKS
+299 QKLGSTVKS

-391 PVVDARKG
+391 PVIDARHG
-399 DEVPFEM
+399 DEAPFEM
-406 IQNCPRCGSEIVR
+406 IQECPRCGSELIR
-419 EVGEA
+419 EAGEA
-424 DHYCL
+424 DYYCL

-439 SLCHYVSRD
+439 SLCHFVSRD

-469 ANVADIYKLEK
+469 ENVADIYKLQK

-501 ENSKANSLERLL
+501 ENSKQNSLERLL

-527 VLATHFEDIDSLMKA
+527 VLAAHFETIDALMQA

-558 NSIVHYFSQ
+558 NSILHYFTQ

-573 ISELQELG
+573 INELKALG
-581 LNMNYLGAKISN
+581 LNMSYTGAKVSTAN
-593 TNQSNQFFGKTVVL
+593 EANEFYGKTVVL
-607 TGTLTTL
+607 TGTLATL
-614 SRKEAGTKLEAL
+614 SRKEAGVKLEAL
-626 GAKVSGSVSAKTDY
+626 GAKVSGSVSAKTDF

-660 VIDEETML
+660 VIDEEMML
-668 KMMNE
+668 KMIGE

>member
-1 MNKWEKEAYIM
+1 M

-52 ELENQYPELKSTTSP
+52 ELEAQYPELKSSTSP
-67 TVRIGGAVLE
+67 TVRVGGAILE
-77 GFNKIEHEKPM
+77 GFNKVQHEKPM
-88 LSLGNAFNESDLR
+88 LSLGNAFNEGDLR
-101 DFDARIKKVSPHI
+101 DFDARIRKVSPNI

-127 TLHYANGQFVQGATR
+127 TLHYRDGKFVKGATR
-142 GDGVFGEDISENL
+142 GDGVVGEDISENL

-165 PYDEPLEVRGEVYM
+165 PYKDPLEVRGEVYM
-179 SKATLE
+179 SKATLD
-185 KLNKQRANN
+185 KLNKQRAEK

-226 CYAVPSAESLGCK
+226 CYAVPSAEELGCQ
-239 THEESLKKIEEL
+239 THDESLQKIEEL
-251 GFNVNPNREVCDSIE
+251 GFNVNPNREVCDSID
-266 GVLAYIEKWSTARF
+266 GVLAYIEKWSTNRF

-299 EKLGTTVKS
+299 QKLGSTVKS

-364 YVKERDI
+364 YIKERDI
-371 RINDRVIIRKAGE
+371 RIKDRVIIRKAGE

-391 PVVDARKG
+391 PVIDARHG
-399 DEVPFEM
+399 DEAPFEM
-406 IQNCPRCGSEIVR
+406 IQDCPRCASELIR
-419 EVGEA
+419 EAGEA
-424 DHYCL
+424 DYYCL

-439 SLCHYVSRD
+439 SLCHFVSRD

-469 ANVADIYKLEK
+469 ENVADIYKLQK

-501 ENSKANSLERLL
+501 ENSKQNSLERLL
-513 FGLGIRHVGSKTAK
+513 FGLGVRHVGSKTAK
-527 VLATHFEDIDSLMKA
+527 VLAAHFETIDALMQA

-558 NSIVHYFSQ
+558 NSIVHYFTQ
-567 EANVQL
+567 DANVQL
-573 ISELQELG
+573 INELKALG
-581 LNMNYLGAKISN
+581 LNMSYTGVKVSTANEANEFY
-593 TNQSNQFFGKTVVL
+593 GKTVVL
-607 TGTLTTL
+607 TGTLATL
-614 SRKEAGTKLEAL
+614 SRKEAGVKLEAL
-626 GAKVSGSVSAKTDY
+626 GAKVSGSVSAKTDF

-660 VIDEETML
+660 VIDEEMML
-668 KMMNE
+668 KMLGE